1 MKRTFGLGL
10 ACAETDTPI
19 DMGYSHPSAHGG
31 LRIHCEIDGEIIT
44 TAEIEI
50 GFMHRGVEELFV
62 ARDYRQGVMLA
73 SRHDWSGPS
82 GGELAYSLAIE
93 ELLGLVAP
101 PRASRLRVLLAELDR
116 IVSALTFLSAVPNAG
131 CASIQ
136 HAITSH
142 RERISDTLES
152 ITGARMHHQ
161 VIKVGG
167 MAIDLGEH
175 SFVRISGGLRALADE
190 ITSWQSA
197 FAVSLAPYRGIGVLS
212 RDVAIAHGASG
223 IIARA
228 SSVPLDV
235 RIAQPYASYSE
246 VQHLLESANQFTG
259 DIPSRI
265 SLLFHEVIVSSAIVN
280 EVISRLRA
288 SAGEPI
294 AERTPKALRLP
305 EGEVYRNVE
314 GSLGINGV
322 ALFSN
327 GGRSPNRLR
336 LRTASFGNLSA
347 LAPTLTG
354 LAVRD
359 LPMMLAS
366 WPFLSGDSD
375 R

>member
-1 MKRTFGLGL
+1 
-10 ACAETDTPI
+10 
-19 DMGYSHPSAHGG
+19 MGYSHPSAHGG
-31 LRIHCEIDGEIIT
+31 LRIHCEIDDEIIT

-62 ARDYRQGVMLA
+62 VRDYRQGVMLA

-101 PRASRLRVLLAELDR
+101 PRASWLRVLLAELDR
-116 IVSALTFLSAVPNAG
+116 MVSALTFLSAVPNAG
-131 CASIQ
+131 CAPIQ
-136 HAITSH
+136 RAITSY

-161 VIKVGG
+161 VIKAGG
-167 MAIDLGEH
+167 VAIDLEEH
-175 SFVRISGGLRALADE
+175 SLVRVADVLRALAGE
-190 ITSWQSA
+190 IASWQSV
-197 FAVSLAPYRGIGVLS
+197 FAVALAPYRGIGVLNP
-212 RDVAIAHGASG
+212 DVAIAHGASG
-223 IIARA
+223 IVTRA
-228 SSVPLDV
+228 SAVPLDV

-246 VQHLLESANQFTG
+246 VQHLLGAANHSAG
-259 DIPSRI
+259 DIPARI
-265 SLLFHEVIVSSAIVN
+265 DLLFHEVAASSAIVS
-280 EVISRLRA
+280 EAISSLQA

-294 AERTPKALRLP
+294 AERTPKVLRLP

-322 ALFSN
+322 ALFSS
-327 GGRSPNRLR
+327 GGRAPNRLR